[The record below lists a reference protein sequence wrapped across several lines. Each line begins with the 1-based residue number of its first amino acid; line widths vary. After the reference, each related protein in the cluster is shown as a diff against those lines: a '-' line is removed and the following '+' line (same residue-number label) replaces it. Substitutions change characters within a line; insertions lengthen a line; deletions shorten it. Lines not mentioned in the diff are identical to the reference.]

1 MPPGNH
7 PLEETAAG
15 SQDALDLWVARV
27 LRGQV
32 PLKAPVTLEDRVLT
46 AIAAA
51 SATPWWQLPFLR
63 WPVPARLAFIAV
75 SFACIWLGLA
85 VAGSAVEL
93 VGGIEGARH
102 ATATLP
108 GYGWARALLDTL
120 SILTEVA
127 RTLAG
132 RLPHLWLYGSLLF
145 VACLYGSFFGLGAVG
160 YRAFH
165 RSR

>member
-1 MPPGNH
+1 MPSRNQRFD
-7 PLEETAAG
+7 ESAAG
-15 SQDALDLWVARV
+15 SQDAMDLWVARV
-27 LRGQV
+27 LQGQV
-32 PLKAPVTLEDRVLT
+32 PLQAPVTLEDRVLA
-46 AIAAA
+46 AIAGTSVA
-51 SATPWWQLPFLR
+51 PWWQQPLLR
-63 WPVPARLAFIAV
+63 WPVLARLAFVALA
-75 SFACIWLGLA
+75 FACIWLGLA

-93 VGGIEGARH
+93 VGGIEGVRH

-108 GYGWARALLDTL
+108 GYGWARAMIDTL
-120 SILTEVA
+120 SILTDVA

-132 RLPHLWLYGSLLF
+132 SLPHLWLYGSLLF